1 MYAHFN
7 VRLLR
12 KVRAV
17 DYNSEY
23 FAWEVEEVEAE
34 SEVEEDLVV
43 PSPPQPLGRLRL
55 IINGLNNRDKCNT
68 VTTMSRSLPLQQ

>member
-1 MYAHFN
+1 M
-7 VRLLR
+7 R

-55 IINGLNNRDKCNT
+55 IINGLCHLDKSQVGANQ
-68 VTTMSRSLPLQQ
+68 LPPVVGTSVGW